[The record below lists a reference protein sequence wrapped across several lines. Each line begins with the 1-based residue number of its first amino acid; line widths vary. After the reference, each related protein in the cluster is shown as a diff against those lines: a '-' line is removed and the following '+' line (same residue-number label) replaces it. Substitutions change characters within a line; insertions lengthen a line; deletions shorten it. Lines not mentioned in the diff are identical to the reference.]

1 MMHEKIK
8 MILFFLIFFYIN
20 IKVSEHIR
28 KQISTS
34 FKPNKQP
41 GG

>member
-1 MMHEKIK
+1 MYEKIK
-8 MILFFLIFFYIN
+8 MIFFFNIFYIN